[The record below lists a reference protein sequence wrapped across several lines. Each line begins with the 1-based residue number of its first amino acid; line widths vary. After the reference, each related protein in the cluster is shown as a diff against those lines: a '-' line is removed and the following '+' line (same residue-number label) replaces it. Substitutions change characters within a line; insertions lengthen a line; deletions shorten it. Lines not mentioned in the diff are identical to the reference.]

1 MLGHCRSSVITV
13 ETERDFT
20 MANTPSELQA
30 RIRRLFVNREL
41 ETEFQKQN
49 ERVQPRLNVQE
60 KPTLGAIRTNSINT
74 NTWSDINR

>member
-20 MANTPSELQA
+20 MANTSSELQD

-41 ETEFQKQN
+41 EIQFQKYH
-49 ERVQPRLNVQE
+49 ERVQPHLNVQE
-60 KPTLGAIRTNSINT
+60 KPTRGVIRTNSIKT
-74 NTWSDINR
+74 NTWE

>member
-30 RIRRLFVNREL
+30 RIRRLFLNREL
-41 ETEFQKQN
+41 ETQFQKN
-49 ERVQPRLNVQE
+49 RECVRPHLNVQD
-60 KPTLGAIRTNSINT
+60 KPTRGVIRANSIKT
-74 NTWSDINR
+74 NTWE

>member
-30 RIRRLFVNREL
+30 RIRRLFLNREL
-41 ETEFQKQN
+41 ETQFQKYR
-49 ERVQPRLNVQE
+49 EREPQHLNVQE
-60 KPTLGAIRTNSINT
+60 KPTRGVIRTNSIKT
-74 NTWSDINR
+74 KTWE

>member
-20 MANTPSELQA
+20 MSNTPSELQA

-41 ETEFQKQN
+41 ETQFQKYH
-49 ERVQPRLNVQE
+49 ERVQPPLNVQE
-60 KPTLGAIRTNSINT
+60 KPTRGVIRTNSIKT
-74 NTWSDINR
+74 DTWE